1 MRNIL
6 DGIYMATGWLAAIF
20 MVGTLAMVLA
30 GVLGR
35 VMDFQLPG
43 TDSYAGFCMAATFFL
58 SLAHTFVK
66 GEHIRVSLILER
78 LTSRKLRVLEALCH
92 LLGTVIAWLLAG
104 FSIHLAWT
112 SYELNDISQGMD
124 EMPLWIPQI
133 AMALGSVV
141 LAVALT
147 DRLCGVL
154 FDRHW
159 QPQRSDLT
167 FSE

>member
-1 MRNIL
+1 
-6 DGIYMATGWLAAIF
+6 
-20 MVGTLAMVLA
+20 
-30 GVLGR
+30 
-35 VMDFQLPG
+35 
-43 TDSYAGFCMAATFFL
+43 
-58 SLAHTFVK
+58 VK